1 MRVVWSLAF
10 LLAWSPQLALA
21 APTEAEINAARKLF
35 SQAQEHEAEGRWID
49 ALDLL
54 QRILLVKETA
64 GVRFHAALCRE
75 HLGQLL
81 AAEADYRRAAEL
93 AAQMKSPEGTAI
105 VEQTGRALEALK
117 PRIPLITLRV
127 PGGLQGLRVEING
140 VLLQEAQLGQPIP
153 RDPDTLTVR
162 ATAPNHNE
170 FLKQLVLPERSNQ
183 ILEIVLSPTQLP
195 ATTTAPPA
203 QTTPATTTDTRP
215 VPPSRWPVYATG
227 GVALAAAG
235 SAVFFYLQHQ
245 RLRTE
250 TDDICGNPQYRCDRA
265 GRDARISDYQRYG
278 LISGGVALVG
288 AGLATYLYLSSDPK
302 KSSTALVISPGSLGV
317 AGRW

>member
-1 MRVVWSLAF
+1 MRVAWSLAF

-35 SQAQEHEAEGRWID
+35 GQAQEHEAEGRWID

-93 AAQMKSPEGTAI
+93 AAQMKSPEGAAI

-127 PGGLQGLRVEING
+127 PAGLKGLRVELDG
-140 VLLQEAQLGQPIP
+140 VPLGEAQLGQPIP
-153 RDPDTLTVR
+153 RDPGPLTVR
-162 ATAPNHNE
+162 ATAPGHDE
-170 FLKQLVLPERSNQ
+170 FSRQLALRERSNQ
-183 ILEIVLSPTQLP
+183 TLEIVLSPTQPPP
-195 ATTTAPPA
+195 ATSAPPPP
-203 QTTPATTTDTRP
+203 PAALAADTRP
-215 VPPSRWPVYATG
+215 APPTRWPVYAAG
-227 GVALAAAG
+227 GAALVAAG
-235 SAVFFYLQHQ
+235 GSVFFYLQHQ
-245 RLRTE
+245 RLRQE
-250 TDDICGNPQYRCDRA
+250 TDDICSNPEYRCDRA

-278 LISGGVALVG
+278 LLSGGVALVG
-288 AGLATYLYLSSDPK
+288 AGLTTYLYLSSGPK
-302 KSSTALVISPGSLGV
+302 KSSTALVVGPGAVGV
-317 AGRW
+317 AGHW